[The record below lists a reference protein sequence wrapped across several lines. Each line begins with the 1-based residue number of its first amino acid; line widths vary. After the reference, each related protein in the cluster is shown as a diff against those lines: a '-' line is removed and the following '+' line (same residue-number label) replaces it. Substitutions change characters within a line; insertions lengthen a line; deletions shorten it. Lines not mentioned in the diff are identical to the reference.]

1 MATNVGIVQEV
12 SLECTRGNSN
22 KFYTFRFYVDIDNNI
37 YITSWF
43 GPIGKT
49 GQVGAS
55 GKVKFDVRQSILNNT
70 LERDC
75 QKLAAEANKLI
86 QGKLKKNYEVVDG
99 EYPVDAA
106 ALVKK
111 LKNGFAD
118 AVVEAGKQPSAISN
132 DEITVEVVGISG
144 GAIQVAEILDGFN
157 YNMLGIASNPNRR
170 NVRVGDAVR
179 VTRSGG
185 VIAIV

>member
-1 MATNVGIVQEV
+1 MSAKVGVIHEIE
-12 SLECTRGNSN
+12 LECTKGSSN
-22 KFYTFRFYVDIDNNI
+22 KFYNYRFNVDIDNCI

-43 GPIGKT
+43 GPIGSS

-55 GKVKFDVRQSILNNT
+55 GKIKFDVCDSILNNT

-75 QKLAAEANKLI
+75 EKLASEANKLI
-86 QGKLKKNYEVVDG
+86 QGKIKKNYEVVAG
-99 EYPVDAA
+99 EYPVKAT
-106 ALVKK
+106 ALVTK
-111 LKNGFAD
+111 LKQHFAET
-118 AVVEAGKQPSAISN
+118 VVKAGQQPAAISN

-170 NVRVGDAVR
+170 NVRVGDDVR